1 MSKAP
6 GQHNALQAIAA
17 FEATKGAA
25 ALAGLIGVLDLL
37 HRDVRAVVMTLIG
50 RFGLDPEAH
59 YPSLL
64 LHYADLLPNA
74 DVHMLV
80 MLGSAYITLRFVEAT
95 GLWLGKAWGE
105 YLGALSGGIY
115 IPFELIHLLHEP
127 SVVNAGVVL
136 LNAAIVAY
144 LAHALWLRRHPPH
157 TSSHD

>member
-1 MSKAP
+1 MSDVKDP
-6 GQHNALQAIAA
+6 RSALQAIAI
-17 FEATKGAA
+17 FEATKGMA

-37 HRDVRAVVMTLIG
+37 HRDVRAVVLTLIG

-64 LHYADLLPNA
+64 LHYADLLPDT

-80 MLGSAYITLRFVEAT
+80 MLASAYIALRFIEAT

-115 IPFELIHLLHEP
+115 IPFEVTHLIHEP
-127 SVVNAGVVL
+127 SWMNAFIVV
-136 LNAAIVAY
+136 LNAAIVGY
-144 LAHALWLRRHPPH
+144 LAYVLWQRHQQNSQ
-157 TSSHD
+157 T

>member
-1 MSKAP
+1 MSNAP
-6 GQHNALQAIAA
+6 GQRNALHAIAA

-37 HRDVRAVVMTLIG
+37 HRDVRAVVMALIG

-80 MLGSAYITLRFVEAT
+80 MLGAAYIALRFVEAT

-105 YLGALSGGIY
+105 DLGAFSGGIY
-115 IPFELIHLLHEP
+115 IPFELDHLAHEP
-127 SVVNAGVVL
+127 SLINIGVVL
-136 LNAAIVAY
+136 LNTAIVAY
-144 LAHALWLRRHPPH
+144 LVRALWLRRHPRPLH
-157 TSSHD
+157 NHD